1 MAMICI
7 SVFGYQLSTIE
18 LIFIIVILKVAFNIF
33 RKETLNDILKYIQSG
48 NGSGFCF
55 LFAIFASHFKQ
66 FNSTGVPKIFVFTTN
81 KKAEGLFAQQL
92 FSLAIFLSFAE
103 VMISVGKSMVALPKI
118 RICQIPSRPRCRNSL

>member
-48 NGSGFCF
+48 NGSGFK
-55 LFAIFASHFKQ
+55 S
-66 FNSTGVPKIFVFTTN
+66 FVFYLQFLPLISN
-81 KKAEGLFAQQL
+81 NLIQL
-92 FSLAIFLSFAE
+92 EYLKYLHLLPTRKPKGFLHSSCSHLPFS
-103 VMISVGKSMVALPKI
+103 
-118 RICQIPSRPRCRNSL
+118 CRLLK